1 MVFRLV
7 AAADVALAIRL
18 RGPRQQEVM
27 GRAAGAIVAVT
38 GGTSD
43 DRRVPIARRALRE
56 YGSEI
61 NVW

>member
-18 RGPRQQEVM
+18 RGPRQRELM

-38 GGTSD
+38 GGGTSD
-43 DRRVPIARRALRE
+43 DRRVPIAM
-56 YGSEI
+56 
-61 NVW
+61 